1 MPTSTHQSD
10 ISDRAAIPAPPHTSE
25 PTDEPTHGRHRFFAA
40 DDFDFAAK
48 TIIGHAAQGMIDIGL
63 VLSTLDAI
71 ADSNPSSWYSSWRA
85 TAESLHQQALA
96 LQAANSAHSA
106 GAFFLAAAEAYDQ
119 SLAFVDGMPDESVLQ
134 PTFELHREC
143 WDAFIASSGG
153 RHLPL
158 AIPYEGDSMPGYLL
172 RPDASGAARPT
183 VVVTNGSDGSIAG
196 LWATV
201 AKGALERDWNVF
213 VFDGP
218 GQQSMLF
225 ERDVPFRH
233 DWEAVLT
240 PVVDHL
246 IDRGDVDAD
255 ALLAYAISQGGYWLP
270 RALAFEHR
278 FVAAVVDS
286 GVVDVA
292 RAWNANLPAPML
304 QLLHTGQKEA
314 FDQVMTAVRD
324 PEVERTFAFRA
335 KPYGKQSP
343 FELFTEV
350 NQYTLHGV
358 MDKISTPMLITD
370 PDDEQFFPGQPAELY
385 AALKCP
391 KVLVRFTYKQG
402 ANGHCEPMARHLVD
416 LRMADFF
423 ADQLAQTRG

>member
-1 MPTSTHQSD
+1 MPTSAHPSD
-10 ISDRAAIPAPPHTSE
+10 ISDPAAIPAPTHASE
-25 PTDEPTHGRHRFFAA
+25 VTDGPPARTQDRHRFFAA

-48 TIIGHAAQGMIDIGL
+48 TVIGHAAQGMIDIGL
-63 VLSTLDAI
+63 VLTTLDSI
-71 ADSNPSSWYSSWRA
+71 ADGDPTSWYRCWHT

-96 LQAANSAHSA
+96 LQAADSALSA

-134 PTFELHREC
+134 PTFQLHRRC
-143 WDAFIASSGG
+143 WDAFIASSGS
-153 RHLPL
+153 RHLPI
-158 AIPYEGDSMPGYLL
+158 AVPYEGDTMPGYLL

-240 PVVDHL
+240 PVVDLL
-246 IDRGDVDAD
+246 IGRDDVAAD

-304 QLLHTGQKEA
+304 
-314 FDQVMTAVRD
+314 
-324 PEVERTFAFRA
+324 RA
-335 KPYGKQSP
+335 PAQRADGRP
-343 FELFTEV
+343 
-350 NQYTLHGV
+350 
-358 MDKISTPMLITD
+358 ST
-370 PDDEQFFPGQPAELY
+370 
-385 AALKCP
+385 
-391 KVLVRFTYKQG
+391 R
-402 ANGHCEPMARHLVD
+402 
-416 LRMADFF
+416 
-423 ADQLAQTRG
+423 